1 MISRSTMAR
10 STIPLRNANKSTVF
24 NQAIKWDMLITNPVV
39 GVRIPKS
46 NIVKIRFLRVE
57 EIKKLF
63 KVIMDEGNYEF
74 LRLVK
79 AYLHSGVRRIE
90 LLKPLFTW
98 DNVYFDDRKVLI
110 QGLKGNDRRYIPMNS
125 ILFEVLDEIRN
136 EGLEYPFEYHPDFVS
151 HKIKYYYRKAGIK
164 DATLHSLRK
173 TFGSLLLQ
181 NKKADLITISKL
193 LGHSS
198 VKTTEKFYV
207 DLLDDNYR
215 ESVKGLEDII

>member
-1 MISRSTMAR
+1 MLETKSS
-10 STIPLRNANKSTVF
+10 IPL
-24 NQAIKWDMLITNPVV
+24 
-39 GVRIPKS
+39 
-46 NIVKIRFLRVE
+46 
-57 EIKKLF
+57 
-63 KVIMDEGNYEF
+63 
-74 LRLVK
+74 
-79 AYLHSGVRRIE
+79 
-90 LLKPLFTW
+90 
-98 DNVYFDDRKVLI
+98 
-110 QGLKGNDRRYIPMNS
+110 
-125 ILFEVLDEIRN
+125 EVLDEIRN